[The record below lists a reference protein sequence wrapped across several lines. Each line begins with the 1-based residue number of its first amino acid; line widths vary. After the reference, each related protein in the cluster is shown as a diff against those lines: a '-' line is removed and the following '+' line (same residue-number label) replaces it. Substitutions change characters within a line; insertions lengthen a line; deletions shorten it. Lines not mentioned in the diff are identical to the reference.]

1 MTSCRTLFD
10 NLDNLDTAFERRFL
24 YKIRFDKPDASVRS
38 LVWKQMIPE
47 LSPADAATL
56 AIAFDLSGGQIEN
69 IARKHA
75 IHAVLHSEPES
86 LLRTLQ
92 DYYATEKLDSKSVV
106 KRIVF

>member
-1 MTSCRTLFD
+1 MTSCRTLF
-10 NLDNLDTAFERRFL
+10 DNLDTAFERRFL